1 MAVANIFKYA
11 AKKGLR
17 FPFRGMINTE
27 DLFNLSMDDLNK
39 VYQNLKKEQK
49 ETSEESLMETDNPAS
64 AELEVKI
71 QIVKEIFDDKKAD
84 QERAKKAADTKAKKQ
99 RILEI
104 LAKKKDDELLNMSE
118 EELEAQLAEFDK

>member
-1 MAVANIFKYA
+1 MAVTNIFKYA

-49 ETSEESLMETDNPAS
+49 DTSEESLMETDNPAN

-84 QERAKKAADTKAKKQ
+84 QERAKKAAETKAKKQ